1 MASTTSTSSDA
12 ELISAVRSGDNDA
25 YGELFSRHHEAAMRM
40 ARQLVLGPDADDLVA
55 EAFVRVMA
63 IVQAG
68 KGPDEFFRAYLLS
81 SIRRLHIDRIRA
93 TQRVRPTGD
102 EAELDRVVRF
112 VDPVEMTF
120 EQKAA
125 ADAFAS
131 LPERWQ
137 LVLWHLDVEGQK
149 PAQIAPLLG
158 LSPNSVSALA
168 YRAREGLRLAY
179 LQGHLAPPRD
189 DNCSWTT
196 SHLGQYVRKALSKRD
211 TATVDDH
218 LETCSRCSALYLE
231 LAEVNSNLPGLL
243 APVVI
248 GTAAT
253 GYLSS
258 GAAAAVTGTFG
269 QVIDWFTKPFRST
282 SKAGPVVGTVVA
294 AVAVVAVGAVAI
306 AQVVKADDPRTPV
319 PVAAPTQP
327 GETAPAA
334 PGDELNDPTHPT
346 PTAST
351 LAPTPAPVATRDGGL
366 TLRPTTRPSDPTTPP
381 TTPTTPPGPTSTD
394 YGVVVQAF
402 VEDAPHHQRSTQI
415 DVTALGDV
423 PRGNTV
429 TLTLGFSAELGG
441 NVYFRGG
448 LSSWAC
454 GSLTANQQLTTVTC
468 SLTQTGPVVPPL
480 EISLFGCNPTITVS
494 VAATNNQDG
503 VSTNDSASRRADDY
517 AGTVSPGETCQDPN
531 S

>member
-1 MASTTSTSSDA
+1 MASTTSASSDA

-25 YGELFSRHHEAAMRM
+25 YGELFSRHREAAMRM

-63 IVQAG
+63 VVQAG

-112 VDPVEMTF
+112 VDPIEMSF

-158 LSPNSVSALA
+158 LSPNSVSALV

-189 DNCSWTT
+189 DNCTWTT

-218 LETCSRCSALYLE
+218 LETCSRCSALLLE

-258 GAAAAVTGTFG
+258 GAAAAVGGTFG
-269 QVIDWFTKPFRST
+269 QLIDWFSKPFRST
-282 SKAGPVVGTVVA
+282 SKAGPVAGTVVA
-294 AVAVVAVGAVAI
+294 AVAVVAVSAVAI
-306 AQVVKADDPRTPV
+306 AHVVKADDPRTPV

-327 GETAPAA
+327 GETAPAT
-334 PGDELNDPTHPT
+334 PGDDLDHPTEPT

-351 LAPTPAPVATRDGGL
+351 LAPTPAPFATRADGL
-366 TLRPTTRPSDPTTPP
+366 TRRPTTRPSEPTTP
-381 TTPTTPPGPTSTD
+381 PTTPPGPTSTD
-394 YGVVVQAF
+394 YGVVVQTF
-402 VEDAPHHQRSTQI
+402 VEDPPHHQRSTQI
-415 DVTALGDV
+415 DVSALGEA

-454 GSLTANQQLTTVTC
+454 GSFTANQQLTTVTC
-468 SLTQTGPVVPPL
+468 SLTQNDSTVPPL

-494 VAATNNQDG
+494 VAATDNQDG
-503 VSTNDSASRRADDY
+503 ASANNSASRRADDY
-517 AGTVSPGETCQDPN
+517 AGTVNPGETCQDPN

>member
-1 MASTTSTSSDA
+1 VSELTTSASSDA

-25 YGELFSRHHEAAMRM
+25 YGELFSRHREAAMRM
-40 ARQLVLGPDADDLVA
+40 ARQLVPGPDADDLVA
-55 EAFVRVMA
+55 EAFVRVMS

-158 LSPNSVSALA
+158 LSPNSVSALV

-179 LQGHLAPPRD
+179 LQGHLALPRD
-189 DNCSWTT
+189 DNCRWTT

-258 GAAAAVTGTFG
+258 TGTVAVAGTFG
-269 QVIDWFTKPFRST
+269 HIVDWLTKPFRSAG
-282 SKAGPVVGTVVA
+282 KAGPIVGTVVA
-294 AVAVVAVGAVAI
+294 AVVVAAVSAVAV
-306 AQVVKADDPRTPV
+306 ARVVDADDPTTGRT
-319 PVAAPTQP
+319 VAVPTQTRHT
-327 GETAPAA
+327 GSTAPD
-334 PGDELNDPTHPT
+334 DEPEVPTTPT

-351 LAPTPAPVATRDGGL
+351 TAPTPTAVPTREVL
-366 TLRPTTRPSDPTTPP
+366 PQPSTRPRPTKPPTAPP
-381 TTPTTPPGPTSTD
+381 TTPAGPTSTD
-394 YGVVVQAF
+394 YGVAVGF
-402 VEDAPHHQRSTQI
+402 VDEAPQYQRRVSV
-415 DVTALGDV
+415 DVSAAGTAPEGAVL
-423 PRGNTV
+423 
-429 TLTLGFSAELGG
+429 TLTLAAVAFSGG
-441 NVYFRGG
+441 DIEFRGN
-448 LSSWAC
+448 LTPEWSC
-454 GSLTANQQLTTVTC
+454 GALTEGQVITSVTC
-468 SLTQTGPVVPPL
+468 TRTQTSLSVPPL
-480 EISLFGCNPTITVS
+480 TLSLQGFNPQVTATIG
-494 VAATNNQDG
+494 ATNNVDDAPD
-503 VSTNDSASRRADDY
+503 NDS
-517 AGTVSPGETCQDPN
+517 TVEVAPDWQA
-531 S
+531 

>member
-1 MASTTSTSSDA
+1 MASTTSASSDA

-158 LSPNSVSALA
+158 LSPNSVSALV

-196 SHLGQYVRKALSKRD
+196 SHLGQYVRKALSRRD

-231 LAEVNSNLPGLL
+231 LAEVNANLPGLL

-258 GAAAAVTGTFG
+258 GGAAAATGTFG

-282 SKAGPVVGTVVA
+282 SKAGPVAGTVVA
-294 AVAVVAVGAVAI
+294 AVAVVAVGAVAV
-306 AQVVKADDPRTPV
+306 AQVVKSDDPQTTV
-319 PVAAPTQP
+319 PVAAPAQP
-327 GETAPAA
+327 DETAPAA
-334 PGDELNDPTHPT
+334 PGDELNDPTKPT

-351 LAPTPAPVATRDGGL
+351 VAPTPTPIATREDGL
-366 TLRPTTRPSDPTTPP
+366 TRRPNTRPSEPTTTPP
-381 TTPTTPPGPTSTD
+381 TMPPGPTSTD

-415 DVTALGDV
+415 DVSALGDA
-423 PRGNTV
+423 PRGTSV

-441 NVYFRGG
+441 NVYFRSG

-454 GSLTANQQLTTVTC
+454 GSFVANQQLTTVTC
-468 SLTQTGPVVPPL
+468 SLTQNESTVPSL
-480 EISLFGCNPTITVS
+480 QISLFGCNPTITVS
-494 VAATNNQDG
+494 IAATNNQDG
-503 VSTNDSASRRADDY
+503 ASANNSASRRADDY
-517 AGTVSPGETCQDPN
+517 AGTVNPGETCQDPN

>member
-1 MASTTSTSSDA
+1 
-12 ELISAVRSGDNDA
+12 
-25 YGELFSRHHEAAMRM
+25 MRM
-40 ARQLVLGPDADDLVA
+40 ARQLVPGPDADDLVA
-55 EAFVRVMA
+55 EAFVRVMSV
-63 IVQAG
+63 VQAG

-81 SIRRLHIDRIRA
+81 TIRRLHIDRIRA

-158 LSPNSVSALA
+158 LSPNSVSALV

-189 DNCSWTT
+189 DNCTWTT

-211 TATVDDH
+211 TVTVDDH
-218 LETCSRCSALYLE
+218 LEICSRCSALYLE

-253 GYLSS
+253 
-258 GAAAAVTGTFG
+258 ATFVWRG
-269 QVIDWFTKPFRST
+269 RRGGRHLRPARRLVHQ
-282 SKAGPVVGTVVA
+282 A
-294 AVAVVAVGAVAI
+294 
-306 AQVVKADDPRTPV
+306 V
-319 PVAAPTQP
+319 PVDQQGRAHRRDRRRRGGGRRGQRSGGRAGRQVGRPRGRRCP
-327 GETAPAA
+327 LRRRPDPASAAPAA
-334 PGDELNDPTHPT
+334 PGPELDDPTKPT
-346 PTAST
+346 PSAST
-351 LAPTPAPVATRDGGL
+351 LAPTPSPLPSRDEARARRQRESEQADHAPDHTPDHATAWTDLDR
-366 TLRPTTRPSDPTTPP
+366 LRSRGPVFRRGPSASSTVDADRRVGPGR
-381 TTPTTPPGPTSTD
+381 GPT
-394 YGVVVQAF
+394 GQHR
-402 VEDAPHHQRSTQI
+402 DAHARLQRRARRQRLLPRR
-415 DVTALGDV
+415 VTSG
-423 PRGNTV
+423 
-429 TLTLGFSAELGG
+429 
-441 NVYFRGG
+441 
-448 LSSWAC
+448 WAC
-454 GSLTANQQLTTVTC
+454 GSFSANQQLTTVTC
-468 SLTQTGPVVPPL
+468 SLTQSGSAVPPL
-480 EISLFGCNPTITVS
+480 ELSLFGCNPTVTVS

-503 VSTNDSASRRADDY
+503 SLRQRLGQPASR
-517 AGTVSPGETCQDPN
+517 
-531 S
+531 

>member
-1 MASTTSTSSDA
+1 MTSTTSASSDA

-25 YGELFSRHHEAAMRM
+25 YGELFSRHREAAMRM
-40 ARQLVLGPDADDLVA
+40 ARQLVSGPDADDLVA
-55 EAFVRVMA
+55 ESFVRVMSA
-63 IVQAG
+63 VQAG

-158 LSPNSVSALA
+158 LSPNSVSALV

-258 GAAAAVTGTFG
+258 GGAAAATGTFG
-269 QVIDWFTKPFRST
+269 HVVDWFTKPFRTS
-282 SKAGPVVGTVVA
+282 SKAGPIAGTVVA
-294 AVAVVAVGAVAI
+294 AVAVAAVSAVAVG
-306 AQVVKADDPRTPV
+306 QVINADDPKTTR
-319 PVAAPTQP
+319 PVAAPTQSSDT
-327 GETAPAA
+327 GSPAA
-334 PGDELNDPTHPT
+334 PEGELDAPTKPT
-346 PTAST
+346 PTAT
-351 LAPTPAPVATRDGGL
+351 TATPTPTLTPTRDAL
-366 TLRPTTRPSDPTTPP
+366 TRPITKPSNPTTPP
-381 TTPTTPPGPTSTD
+381 TTSPPGPTLTD
-394 YGVVVQAF
+394 YGVAVQAF
-402 VEDAPHHQRSTQI
+402 AEDPPHHQRTTQI
-415 DVTALGDV
+415 DVSALGEA

-441 NVYFRGG
+441 NVYYRGG
-448 LSSWAC
+448 LTNGWAC
-454 GSLTANQQLTTVTC
+454 GSFSANQQVTSVTC
-468 SLTQTGPVVPPL
+468 SRPQSGSAVPPL
-480 EISLFGCNPTITVS
+480 QLSIFGCNPTVTAS
-494 VAATNNQDG
+494 VTASDNEDG
-503 VSTNDSASRRADDY
+503 SPANDSASRRADDY
-517 AGTVSPGETCQDPN
+517 SGTVNPGETCQDPN